1 MTSTTSRITT
11 KFQTTI
17 PKAVRENLKLSV
29 KDTLTW
35 EIDEDKIIVRT
46 NKNKF
51 LRYRNSIKTGPG
63 DIEKDRERARR
74 KRMEKYR

>member
-35 EIDEDKIIVRT
+35 EIEEEKIIVIT
-46 NKNKF
+46 NKNSF
-51 LRYRNSIKTGPG
+51 LRYLNSITTGAG
-63 DIEKDRERARR
+63 DIEKDRDRARR